1 MAPVEAVVVFVALA
15 PVEAVVIF
23 VALAPGETHGLGG
36 AVEHV
41 VLFLRFVVTLLRQVL
56 EIIQQIILEN
66 GGASWSGELFF
77 VG

>member
-23 VALAPGETHGLGG
+23 VALAPGETHGLGV

-56 EIIQQIILEN
+56 KIIQ
-66 GGASWSGELFF
+66 
-77 VG
+77 